1 MSGFERT
8 VELLMQEEVICNTA
22 YSAEFAFLTDNIKR
36 SEVDQYL
43 RQIGRSLEKTSDNL
57 GYLMVFSNLDDSA
70 KKRRVTAQFK
80 KIESEL
86 STLVDWLCF
95 ARNIDENSNPISAGE
110 RITESELLAAI
121 EASRPLAEQL
131 TSIANKLGRS
141 IKSREVKR
149 KLTSVLNYLT
159 DTGYF
164 VQLNTTGSVY
174 EATAKWSFLYDV
186 LEFYNQRH
194 AIDTSEQSKVTLE
207 ESQQQLEL

>member
-1 MSGFERT
+1 MSSFERT
-8 VELLMQEEVICNTA
+8 VELLMQDEVICRTA

-43 RQIGRSLEKTSDNL
+43 RQIGRSLAKTSDNL
-57 GYLMVFSNLDDSA
+57 GYLMVYSNLDDSG
-70 KKRRVTAQFK
+70 KKRRVAAQFK
-80 KIESEL
+80 KIEGEL

-95 ARNIDENSNPISAGE
+95 ARNINENSNPISAGE

-121 EASRPLAEQL
+121 ETSRPLAEQL

-141 IKSREVKR
+141 MKSREVKK

-159 DTGYF
+159 ESGYF

-174 EATAKWSFLYDV
+174 EATAKWSFVYDA
-186 LEFYNQRH
+186 LEFYIQRQDPESIENDQ
-194 AIDTSEQSKVTLE
+194 ATLE